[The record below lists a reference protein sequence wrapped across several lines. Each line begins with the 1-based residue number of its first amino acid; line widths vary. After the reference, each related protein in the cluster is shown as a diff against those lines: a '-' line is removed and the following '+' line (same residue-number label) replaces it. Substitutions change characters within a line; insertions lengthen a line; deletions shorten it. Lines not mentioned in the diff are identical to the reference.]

1 MEKSNSLYL
10 VGDQVKFLESAHT
23 YATGE
28 TMKDW
33 VKSSIYEVIRVKE
46 NQLLLSKINSW
57 VNLNDVEKVKGEN
70 SFLVEIICD
79 ELNVRQQADF
89 QSKVVRK
96 VKRGEV
102 YTIVKEENGL
112 GKLKSGIGYISMNQ
126 QYVRQK

>member
-89 QSKVVRK
+89 QSKVVGK

-102 YTIVKEENGL
+102 
-112 GKLKSGIGYISMNQ
+112 
-126 QYVRQK
+126 